1 MMYNYVFNK
10 ENCWYKDVCI
20 HPKNNTCNDSC
31 IRYMEMDYL
40 MYHSQIPKKRQY
52 SNYLTPENIDYS
64 KFLLL
69 ADIKDD
75 IVSFVNRGDNLYI
88 TSKFTG
94 NGKTSWAIKLMLR
107 YFGEIWSGNG
117 FKVRGVFINVP
128 MFLTQ
133 LKANIAD
140 NSVDFNKMV
149 KSLYEVDLVIWDDI
163 ASSALTP
170 YEHSQLL
177 AYIDHRVLSGKSN
190 IFTGNIPE
198 RKDLESAIGVRLAS
212 RVLEGTVVEFEGR
225 DRR

>member
-1 MMYNYVFNK
+1 MYNYVFDK

-133 LKANIAD
+133 LKANISD
-140 NSVDFNKMV
+140 NSADFNKMV

-163 ASSALTP
+163 ASYALTS